1 MNKASSVSVDLA
13 AEYPV
18 YAQAGDALV
27 RLAAQ
32 DPNRKYK
39 LTTDAQTGE
48 TVCLQLT
55 SEEDALAERQSAEW
69 LSGAAD
75 REAEAKRQA
84 EEMAEF
90 EDSIRYQT
98 RIVAFVD
105 ILGWTSAIQ
114 EENSSEV
121 VRALG
126 KTLIQLQSVTNHFNS
141 LSTMMPDGMTWPG
154 NPILTQFSDSLLISV
169 DDDEHGRFAL
179 QNALQILSS
188 NLIGA
193 GRLIRGGVARGE
205 IFHNGS
211 IVFGPALIE
220 AYNLESKCASS
231 PRVILSKGL
240 GDEWGGAESTGAIPW
255 IPSPDGY
262 LFFNFLQPFMGN
274 PLLKNPQ
281 LWQNHLR
288 PFRDLI
294 LKMAGDITCTEVVF
308 AKYIWLAAYFDKV
321 CDECPEC
328 RVDKV
333 MSLAI
338 QTRLATDKLIQS

>member
-18 YAQAGDALV
+18 YKQEGDALV

-48 TVCLQLT
+48 TLCLQLT
-55 SEEDALAERQSAEW
+55 SKEEAQAERQNAEW
-69 LSGAAD
+69 LNGAAD

-84 EEMAEF
+84 EEATEF
-90 EDSIRYQT
+90 ENSIRYQT

-114 EENSSEV
+114 EENSSEF

-220 AYNLESKCASS
+220 AYKLESKCASS
-231 PRVILSKGL
+231 PRVILSQGL
-240 GDEWGGAESTGAIPW
+240 GDEWGGADSTGALPW
-255 IPSPDGY
+255 VASPDGY
-262 LFFNFLQPFMGN
+262 LFFNFLPPFMGC
-274 PLLKNPQ
+274 PFHKTPQ
-281 LWQNHLR
+281 LWQTHLGPVR
-288 PFRDLI
+288 KLI
-294 LKMAGDITCTEVVF
+294 LETAQDPSCPEVVF
-308 AKYIWLAAYFDKV
+308 SKYLWLAAYFDKV
-321 CDECPEC
+321 CGEFPEC
-328 RVDKV
+328 GVEKV
-333 MSLAI
+333 MQLAV
-338 QTRLATDKLIQS
+338 QMRWARR